1 MLSASAITPKQDN
14 SLPIGP
20 NFISVHFGEENGCQ
34 KVVLGIFL
42 SIAKVGR
49 QGGREK
55 ENKSP
60 RECDHSPLKSSV
72 NEWQVIPGLPAI
84 SPLSPLPSF
93 LHRPL
98 LSSSTNLE
106 APWFLNP
113 LLPVASQWLYLTPCV
128 TACSSITLKNIT
140 QWFLRSPPTP
150 KMSGFHFCGSVIP
163 MPFFFHSKV
172 ETVEPCACATKTP
185 LLSCNLAYSGELKEI
200 VVSQIPLIHMLVPQF
215 LISIISL
222 TLDFFLKLSYFHT

>member
-1 MLSASAITPKQDN
+1 MDCCRFEASLVFTARTQKTETIMTTMKHKTNKRMCMMYSYENQTKKKQNKRQTKNKTKNMLSASAITPKQDN

-72 NEWQVIPGLPAI
+72 SEWQVIPGLPAI
-84 SPLSPLPSF
+84 SSLSPLPSF

-113 LLPVASQWLYLTPCV
+113 LLPVASQ
-128 TACSSITLKNIT
+128 
-140 QWFLRSPPTP
+140 
-150 KMSGFHFCGSVIP
+150 
-163 MPFFFHSKV
+163 
-172 ETVEPCACATKTP
+172 
-185 LLSCNLAYSGELKEI
+185 
-200 VVSQIPLIHMLVPQF
+200 
-215 LISIISL
+215 
-222 TLDFFLKLSYFHT
+222 